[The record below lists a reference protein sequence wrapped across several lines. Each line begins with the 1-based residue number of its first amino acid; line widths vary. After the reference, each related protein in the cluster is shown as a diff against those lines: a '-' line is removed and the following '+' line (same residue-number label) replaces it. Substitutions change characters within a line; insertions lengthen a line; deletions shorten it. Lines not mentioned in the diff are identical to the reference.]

1 MNEKN
6 DFFFNL
12 VERIEESFLEI
23 DSDICA
29 DLRENDSDYAEM
41 WQEIINVQNDFPIIL
56 TITDGEGAVTMSAEE
71 HEAFIRY
78 LQLKNDTENA
88 ERKQIYF
95 RGHTDN
101 YAYLKRINAI

>member
-1 MNEKN
+1 MDEKR

-12 VERIEESFLEI
+12 VERIEQSFLEI
-23 DSDICA
+23 DSDICV

-41 WQEIINVQNDFPIIL
+41 WQEIIKVQNDFPIIRE
-56 TITDGEGAVTMSAEE
+56 ITDGGEAVTMSAEE
-71 HEAFIRY
+71 HKALVRY
-78 LQLKNDTENA
+78 LHLKNETENA